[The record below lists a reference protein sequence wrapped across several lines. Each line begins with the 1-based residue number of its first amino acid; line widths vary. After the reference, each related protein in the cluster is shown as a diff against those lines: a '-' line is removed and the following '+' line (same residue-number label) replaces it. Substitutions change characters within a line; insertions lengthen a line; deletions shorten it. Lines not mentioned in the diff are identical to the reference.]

1 MDNRDDVHRCRPLT
15 FRCRRRC
22 CCLITTTSRWRR
34 RRIVITS
41 KQRVIVISTSTS
53 SSRWWHFHDDTL
65 VVDNAV
71 NATTKTST
79 TTSSST
85 SLLRRRHSA
94 IHVDLAT
101 MGRHHV
107 RSLHFVDVAF
117 TTTSTSL
124 QWRRQWRR
132 SLDIN
137 IVMTSL
143 LGRCRLLSS
152 VVVTWRVLAHRRHGR
167 SPSSEVLRRRHPS
180 QNQSSSVRCRI
191 VDVSTSSSWRWRR
204 LSYRRCRAN
213 HVVDT
218 AVTATTTSTIT
229 PWSRLS
235 LRCCRVIVS
244 KLSSWRRYNIVD
256 SRPLSSLRDVSRRRQ
271 QTSSDVVVVL
281 CRSRN
286 QSSLPRHVSL
296 TTLCPGI
303 PSCFGMTHV
312 ILLFCKWQMPSK
324 KLKYCNN
331 GNKNTNFVW

>member
-41 KQRVIVISTSTS
+41 KQRVIIISTSTS

-71 NATTKTST
+71 NATTKMST

-143 LGRCRLLSS
+143 LGCCRLLSF
-152 VVVTWRVLAHRRHGR
+152 VVVMWRVLAHRRHGR
-167 SPSSEVLRRRHPS
+167 SPSSDVLRRRHPS

-191 VDVSTSSSWRWRR
+191 VDVSTSSSWRRR
-204 LSYRRCRAN
+204 RPLSYRRCQAN

-244 KLSSWRRYNIVD
+244 KLSSWRRYNSRQPSSVVVTRRVLAQTTNVLRRRR
-256 SRPLSSLRDVSRRRQ
+256 RPLS
-271 QTSSDVVVVL
+271 
-281 CRSRN
+281 
-286 QSSLPRHVSL
+286 
-296 TTLCPGI
+296 
-303 PSCFGMTHV
+303 
-312 ILLFCKWQMPSK
+312 
-324 KLKYCNN
+324 
-331 GNKNTNFVW
+331 